1 MKLGGLRKMIIIHY
15 KYNAGD
21 VVKFK
26 DKFHSPTCGLVG
38 REGTTA
44 KIAGRALPYNNRP
57 HYYLEGEEAIFPE
70 TCFAGLATE
79 PVNSLSRDEA
89 VGADTLQGPETK
101 YDTGDSGEFEVLPL
115 EEAKW
120 YRISFSAKLTPDDLR
135 AMKKCFFDAMNESM
149 EIYDLDGLVIE
160 EA

>member
-1 MKLGGLRKMIIIHY
+1 MKNITY
-15 KYNAGD
+15 KYNVGD
-21 VVKFK
+21 YVKFK
-26 DKFHSPTCGLVG
+26 DKFSSPTCGLVG

-57 HYYLEGEEAIFPE
+57 HYYLEGEAAIFPE

-79 PVNSLSRDEA
+79 PVNSPSRDEA
-89 VGADTLQGPETK
+89 VGADTLQGLETK
-101 YDTGDSGEFEVLPL
+101 CDTEDFGESES
-115 EEAKW
+115 KW
-120 YRISFSAKLTPDDLR
+120 YRISFSAKLSADDLR

-149 EIYDLDGLVIE
+149 EIYDLANLEIE

>member
-1 MKLGGLRKMIIIHY
+1 MKEVIY
-15 KYNAGD
+15 KYNVGD
-21 VVKFK
+21 YVRFK
-26 DKFHSPTCGLVG
+26 DKFSSPTTGLVG
-38 REGTTA
+38 REGTIA
-44 KIAGRALPYNNRP
+44 KVTGIAFAYNNKP
-57 HYYLEGEEAIFPE
+57 HYYINDIEGEVFTE

-79 PVNSLSRDEA
+79 SEFLA
-89 VGADTLQGPETK
+89 QLTLGAKVDKKQGPETEC
-101 YDTGDSGEFEVLPL
+101 DVDDSGESELDVLPL

-149 EIYDLDGLVIE
+149 EIYDLENLVIE